1 MADFQL
7 ELDVFASTAKLEKGL
22 KQAEQSVTRSSQKM
36 DAELKKIDGGESA
49 GSKIGE
55 EFKNSL
61 FGAVGAGAIAAGLTG
76 AFNKAAEAMKPGA
89 REDGMGVG
97 YAFGE
102 GLIEGFQSVPIVGG
116 LGTMI
121 GGALGAFEFERIQEE
136 RKQAA
141 EQIAAAERRRVKI
154 LEGELEI
161 LENAKK
167 LEEERAEI
175 VRKRQEQSASETER
189 YQDIQTQLFDKRMR
203 LELQGNEEELRQFD
217 RIREA
222 LAIQEAFNKKIAEA
236 TKDGNE
242 ALARQIAL
250 QRDSAMHSLKLLH
263 QTEDRIEQ
271 EKRLAELNE
280 QRITAEREI
289 AEARAEAERMVG
301 GATATFATAGGS
313 FTTAASA
320 QVNEAKLLTK
330 ISQQSRDFLA
340 MIMQNT
346 ARMAGGLN
354 LA

>member
-1 MADFQL
+1 MADFSL
-7 ELDVFASTAKLEKGL
+7 ELDVFASTTKLEKGL
-22 KQAEQSVTRSSQKM
+22 KQAEQSVTRSAQKM
-36 DAELKKIDGGESA
+36 DAELEKIDGGESA

-121 GGALGAFEFERIQEE
+121 GGALGAFEFDRIQQQ
-136 RKQAA
+136 RKEAQ
-141 EQIAAAERRRVKI
+141 ELIMAAERRRQKF
-154 LEGELEI
+154 LKGELEI
-161 LENAKK
+161 LEQAKK

-175 VRKRQEQSASETER
+175 IRKRQEQSATETTK
-189 YQDIQTQLFDKRMR
+189 YQDIQKQLFDRRMR
-203 LELQGNEEELRQFD
+203 LELQGNEEQLKQFE
-217 RIREA
+217 RIRES
-222 LAIQEAFNKKIAEA
+222 LAIQEEFNKRISEA
-236 TKDGNE
+236 TDDGNA
-242 ALARQIAL
+242 ALARQVAL

-263 QTEDRIEQ
+263 QTEDRIDQ
-271 EKRLAELNE
+271 ERRMAEFNE
-280 QRITAEREI
+280 RRIEVEKEI
-289 AEARAEAERMVG
+289 LEARAEAQRMAA

>member
-22 KQAEQSVTRSSQKM
+22 KRAEQSVTRSSQKM

-61 FGAVGAGAIAAGLTG
+61 FGAVGAGAIAAGLAG

-102 GLIEGFQSVPIVGG
+102 GLVEGFRSVPIVGG

-121 GGALGAFEFERIQEE
+121 GAAFGAFEFERIQEE
-136 RKQAA
+136 RKKAA

-154 LEGELEI
+154 LKGELEI
-161 LENAKK
+161 LEQAKK
-167 LEEERAEI
+167 LDEERAEI
-175 VRKRQEQSASETER
+175 ARKRQEQSTSETER
-189 YQDIQTQLFDKRMR
+189 YQDIQRQLFDKRMR
-203 LELQGNEEELRQFD
+203 LELQGNKEELRQFD
-217 RIREA
+217 RIREH
-222 LAIQEAFNKKIAEA
+222 LAMQEAFNKRIAEA
-236 TKDGNE
+236 TKDGNN
-242 ALARQIAL
+242 ALAKQLAL
-250 QRDSAMHSLKLLH
+250 QRDSAMHSLKLLY

-271 EKRLAELNE
+271 EKRLAELTE

-289 AEARAEAERMVG
+289 AEARAEAEQMAA
-301 GATATFATAGGS
+301 GATATFSTAGGS
-313 FTTAASA
+313 FTAGVSA
-320 QVNEAKLLTK
+320 QVNETRLLRS

-340 MIMQNT
+340 QIVANT
-346 ARMAGGLN
+346 ARMGVS